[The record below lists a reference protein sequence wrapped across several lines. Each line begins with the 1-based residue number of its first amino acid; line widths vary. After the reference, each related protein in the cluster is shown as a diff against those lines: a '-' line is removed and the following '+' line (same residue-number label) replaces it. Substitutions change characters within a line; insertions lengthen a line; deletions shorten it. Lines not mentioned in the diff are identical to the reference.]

1 MKLERNVIVF
11 TEVFEMKLKP
21 GDLLNDITSGITYA
35 VVYVSTDYITICQQ
49 NNTASKIILFQ
60 QSVESVDEFIKN
72 GYFTH
77 ESKEHSVV
85 DVNALSDSNLKRYHR
100 NLEIIKAFEKEYGP
114 DYIGYVHKG
123 EKPLLKEL
131 MNTYSLSRPGL
142 LKIIGKYLRSG
153 CQLSSLVERRSK
165 PRNTNKGSGKIR
177 GRKPESGPREAKKLD
192 DNDYKN
198 MQESLEFI
206 RENKSHVATKK
217 DAYIRMLNMHYTNN
231 VINDDGS
238 VSRQLLPIGQ
248 YPSIRQYYSF
258 LNKNLSKHEFE
269 MIRTSARE
277 YRNDKRALH
286 GTERGELTYPGELCD
301 IDATPVDIY
310 LVSKSDPTQLV
321 NRGHMYFIIDVLTGM
336 ILAGN
341 VSFEDNSNAAVTN
354 VLINLKREGRD
365 RLLRETGV
373 TLDSDD
379 YWPTDIKPGTLRCD
393 RGSEFVSSEF
403 RRKCKELGI
412 TIQLVPAATGSMKG
426 TVEKEFN
433 QFNLAN
439 SDFFEHKGLILKR
452 YDSDHKKTACMD
464 ISDMRTI
471 MVSYILYHNSRVI
484 ESRMR
489 SPEMIDNNVSS
500 SPVELWKFYSRLNA
514 PHIITMD
521 INQYTW
527 ALMKPARA
535 SKTRQ
540 GIKFKG
546 LFYICNQ
553 DVNLGQF
560 MMQYG
565 PAVSMDIRYDESSM
579 EHIFYVS
586 DGRLYTARL
595 NPAYTEQLGYA
606 SMSYDRFMSYRS
618 KERAQLKNSRHANLK
633 RHIEQNE
640 RLEAIAS
647 GKEASPQPEKT
658 SRIKENTRREKE
670 ADNREHSISSLIEKE
685 PIKPDADISTISEA
699 KKEASEQNITDAAYD
714 DEDLD
719 RPIREEDPDAFRE
732 AFLKKY
738 GYKK

>member
-1 MKLERNVIVF
+1 MKI
-11 TEVFEMKLKP
+11 KS
-21 GDLLNDITSGITYA
+21 GDLIYNMIESKTYA
-35 VVYVSTDYITICQQ
+35 VVYVSENYIVICEQ
-49 NNTASKIILFQ
+49 TKSKNKLRLFQ
-60 QSVESVDEFIKN
+60 QSIETLQKRIANKEVSITNLKPVVVDENK
-72 GYFTH
+72 FT
-77 ESKEHSVV
+77 ESG
-85 DVNALSDSNLKRYHR
+85 LKIYER
-100 NLEIIKAFEKEYGP
+100 NKEIIRTIEKEYGP
-114 DYIGYVHKG
+114 DYLMLSKKSR
-123 EKPLLKEL
+123 KPPIDKL
-131 MNTYSLSRPGL
+131 MKKYNLSRPAL
-142 LKIIGKYLRSG
+142 LKIINKYLQSG
-153 CQLSSLVERRSK
+153 CQLTSLVETRG
-165 PRNTNKGSGKIR
+165 TNKPKFQQNNKIR
-177 GRKPESGPREAKKLD
+177 GRKPESGQREAKLLD
-192 DNDYKN
+192 RNDYNN
-198 MQESLEFI
+198 MNESIEMF
-206 RENKSHVATKK
+206 RQNKSHVASKK
-217 DAYIRMLNMHYTNN
+217 DAYIAMLEMHYTSNI
-231 VINDDGS
+231 INDDGS
-238 VSRQLLPIGQ
+238 ISRQLLPIGE
-248 YPSIRQYYSF
+248 YPSLEQYYRYFRANISQDE
-258 LNKNLSKHEFE
+258 LDIIK
-269 MIRTSARE
+269 TSARE
-277 YRNDKRALH
+277 HRNDKRALH

-640 RLEAIAS
+640 RLESIAS
-647 GKEASPQPEKT
+647 GKEGSPQPEKT
-658 SRIKENTRREKE
+658 SRIKENTRSEKE
-670 ADNREHSISSLIEKE
+670 ADNMEHSISSLIEKE
-685 PIKPDADISTISEA
+685 PIKPDADISTIAET
-699 KKEASEQNITDAAYD
+699 KKEASEQNSADAAYD

>member
-1 MKLERNVIVF
+1 MKHRNTTPSARIR
-11 TEVFEMKLKP
+11 P
-21 GDLLNDITSGITYA
+21 GDFILAMERKKEYA
-35 VVYVSTDYITICQQ
+35 IVYVGEEFSVLCERSSKTKLVLNQISTTSLIENLDAKTFVLESHDETVIDESSMSDISR
-49 NNTASKIILFQ
+49 NNYHQ
-60 QSVESVDEFIKN
+60 
-72 GYFTH
+72 
-77 ESKEHSVV
+77 
-85 DVNALSDSNLKRYHR
+85 KRA
-100 NLEIIKAFEKEYGP
+100 IIKDVSTVYGP
-114 DYIGYVHKG
+114 TYLGLIGRKK
-123 EKPLLKEL
+123 KPELDSIYKKYHITKATLLRTI
-131 MNTYSLSRPGL
+131 N
-142 LKIIGKYLRSG
+142 IYLQSG
-153 CQLSSLVERRSK
+153 CQLSSLIEKRGLTAGNYK
-165 PRNTNKGSGKIR
+165 QSGTKFR
-177 GRKPESGPREAKKLD
+177 GRKPTEGPREAKALTELD
-192 DNDYKN
+192 IKF
-198 MQESLEFI
+198 MQESIELLK
-206 RENKSHVATKK
+206 NQKSHVATKK
-217 DAYIRMLNMHYTNN
+217 DAYIDMLTRHYTKN
-231 VINDDGS
+231 VINADGTI
-238 VSRQLLPIGQ
+238 SRELLPIGEF
-248 YPSIRQYYSF
+248 PSIKQYYNYA
-258 LNKNLSKHEFE
+258 NKTISKQEFD
-269 MIRTSARE
+269 IIKTSARE
-277 YRNDKRALH
+277 HRNDKRALH

-471 MVSYILYHNSRVI
+471 MVSYILYHNGRVI

-500 SPVELWKFYSRLNA
+500 SPIELWKFYSRLNA

-521 INQYTW
+521 INQYIW

-606 SMSYDRFMSYRS
+606 SMSYDMFMSYRS

-699 KKEASEQNITDAAYD
+699 KKEASEQNSADAAYD

>member
-1 MKLERNVIVF
+1 MKHRNTTPSARIR
-11 TEVFEMKLKP
+11 P
-21 GDLLNDITSGITYA
+21 GDFILAMERKKEYA
-35 VVYVSTDYITICQQ
+35 IVYVGEEFSVLCERSSKTKLVLNQISTTSLIENLDAKTFVLESHDETVIDESSMSDISR
-49 NNTASKIILFQ
+49 NNYHQ
-60 QSVESVDEFIKN
+60 
-72 GYFTH
+72 
-77 ESKEHSVV
+77 
-85 DVNALSDSNLKRYHR
+85 KRA
-100 NLEIIKAFEKEYGP
+100 IIKDVSTVYGP
-114 DYIGYVHKG
+114 TYLGLIGRKK
-123 EKPLLKEL
+123 KPELDSIYKKYHITKATLLRTI
-131 MNTYSLSRPGL
+131 N
-142 LKIIGKYLRSG
+142 IYLQSG
-153 CQLSSLVERRSK
+153 CQLSSLIEKRGLTAGNYK
-165 PRNTNKGSGKIR
+165 QSGTKFR
-177 GRKPESGPREAKKLD
+177 GRKPTEGPREAKALTELD
-192 DNDYKN
+192 IKF
-198 MQESLEFI
+198 MQESIELLK
-206 RENKSHVATKK
+206 NQKSHVATKK
-217 DAYIRMLNMHYTNN
+217 DAYIDMLTRHYTKN
-231 VINDDGS
+231 VINADGTI
-238 VSRQLLPIGQ
+238 SRELLPIGEF
-248 YPSIRQYYSF
+248 PSIKQYY
-258 LNKNLSKHEFE
+258 NYASKTISKQEFD
-269 MIRTSARE
+269 IIKTSARE
-277 YRNDKRALH
+277 HRNDKRALH

-321 NRGHMYFIIDVLTGM
+321 N
-336 ILAGN
+336 
-341 VSFEDNSNAAVTN
+341 
-354 VLINLKREGRD
+354 
-365 RLLRETGV
+365 
-373 TLDSDD
+373 
-379 YWPTDIKPGTLRCD
+379 
-393 RGSEFVSSEF
+393 
-403 RRKCKELGI
+403 
-412 TIQLVPAATGSMKG
+412 
-426 TVEKEFN
+426 
-433 QFNLAN
+433 
-439 SDFFEHKGLILKR
+439 LKR

-471 MVSYILYHNSRVI
+471 MVSYILYHNGRVI

-521 INQYTW
+521 INQYIW

-606 SMSYDRFMSYRS
+606 SMSYDMFMSYRS

-699 KKEASEQNITDAAYD
+699 KKEASEQNSADAAYN

-719 RPIREEDPDAFRE
+719 RPIREEAPDAFRE